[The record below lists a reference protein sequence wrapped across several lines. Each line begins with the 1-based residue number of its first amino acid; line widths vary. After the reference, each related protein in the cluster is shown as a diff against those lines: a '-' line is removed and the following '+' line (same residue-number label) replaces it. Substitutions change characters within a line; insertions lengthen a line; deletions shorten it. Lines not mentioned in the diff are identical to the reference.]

1 MERTYTDHQLETID
15 RKPFVY
21 QDRLYDQYQATQKQR
36 EIERSIRK
44 QKRIINSMSELDSE
58 EAKKAKQEAAI
69 RLRRLNANYR
79 AFSERAGLPLQR
91 ERTKVLY

>member
-1 MERTYTDHQLETID
+1 MERTYTDRQLETID

-58 EAKKAKQEAAI
+58 EAKKSKQEATI

-79 AFSERAGLPLQR
+79 AFSEKAGLPLQR